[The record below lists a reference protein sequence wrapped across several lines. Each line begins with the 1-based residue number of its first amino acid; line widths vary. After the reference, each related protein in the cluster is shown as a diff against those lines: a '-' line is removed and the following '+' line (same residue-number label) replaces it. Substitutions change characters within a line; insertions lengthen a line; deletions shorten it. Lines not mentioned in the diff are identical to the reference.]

1 MMKLTQGSALCI
13 LTVVLAPA
21 GLEAT
26 AIQPDPPRPRI
37 TVRIRDHAEAP
48 KRMLRSAADTA
59 RRIFL
64 AAGVETVWLDCGAR
78 GADEVRDQ
86 RCLQKSGAAD
96 IQLRILH
103 KRQAKKLGLSR
114 AALGYALVPPQGH
127 GSIANVF
134 FHRVE
139 EIARWTGVDRALV
152 FGHIMAHEVG
162 HLLLD
167 KGGHSSNGMMR
178 SAWDK
183 KDLLRP
189 AAVSLRFGPEEAE
202 RIRRNVRERMGDES
216 FQVSVGGEAGR
227 STEGR

>member
-1 MMKLTQGSALCI
+1 MTKPTRRTVLCL
-13 LTVVLAPA
+13 LTVVVTLTGAKA
-21 GLEAT
+21 A
-26 AIQPDPPRPRI
+26 AVQSDPPRLRI

-48 KRMLRSAADTA
+48 KRMLRSAAGTA

-78 GADEVRDQ
+78 NADEARDR

-96 IQLRILH
+96 IQLRILRKH
-103 KRQAKKLGLSR
+103 QAKTLGLSR
-114 AALGYALVPPQGH
+114 AALGYAVIPPQGH

-162 HLLLD
+162 HLLLRQ
-167 KGGHSSNGMMR
+167 GRHSSKGMMR
-178 SAWDK
+178 AAWDRD
-183 KDLLRP
+183 DLLRP
-189 AAVSLRFGPEEAE
+189 AAVSLRFTPKEAE
-202 RIRRNVRERMGDES
+202 RMRRNVSVRMS
-216 FQVSVGGEAGR
+216 GGLAASADVFRRKG
-227 STEGR
+227 S